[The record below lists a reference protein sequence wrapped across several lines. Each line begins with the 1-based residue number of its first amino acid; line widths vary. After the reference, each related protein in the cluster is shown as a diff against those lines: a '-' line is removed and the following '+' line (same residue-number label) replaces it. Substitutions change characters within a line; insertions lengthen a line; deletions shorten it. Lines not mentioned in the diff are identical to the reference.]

1 VTQAIYTLHSSSR
14 KITFTLSRGWGLAGI
29 ETAAKA
35 DLFAFSYGM
44 PEGMPGYGQKQK
56 PNLGRHSKPRSQVE
70 FFRSL

>member
-1 VTQAIYTLHSSSR
+1 MKGAGFSRGFWGCTALGRLKSDASIYTLHSSSR

-44 PEGMPGYGQKQK
+44 PEGMP
-56 PNLGRHSKPRSQVE
+56 
-70 FFRSL
+70 